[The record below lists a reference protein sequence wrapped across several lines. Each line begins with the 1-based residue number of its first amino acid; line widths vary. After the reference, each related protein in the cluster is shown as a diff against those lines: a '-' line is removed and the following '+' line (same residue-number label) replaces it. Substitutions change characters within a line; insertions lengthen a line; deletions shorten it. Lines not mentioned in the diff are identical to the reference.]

1 MKKSNS
7 RKNELLSKAIDLITL
22 KVDGIYTSP
31 RAYGVYRLTG
41 KAKSGREFRFGNHP
55 IRKAELI
62 NEYGDAEVVAVFL
75 SRRDAQ
81 ELASIE
87 NVVSK

>member
-1 MKKSNS
+1 MNNS
-7 RKNELLSKAIDLITL
+7 RRNELLAKAIELITL

-31 RAYGVYRLTG
+31 RTYGVYRLTG

-62 NEYGDAEVVAVFL
+62 NEYGGAEVVAVFL
-75 SRRDAQ
+75 SRQDAQ

-87 NVVSK
+87 NAVTK